1 MDHQF
6 LYKTM
11 DQMGFSN
18 TFINV
23 IKSLYENNTSMIINN
38 GFLSSPVNLQ
48 KGLRQGRPLSLPL
61 YVIQGEITTVN
72 IKINTQKEQK
82 YQTKQ
87 KI

>member
-72 IKINTQKEQK
+72 IKINT
-82 YQTKQ
+82 
-87 KI
+87 

>member
-38 GFLSSPVNLQ
+38 GFLSSPVNLR

-72 IKINTQKEQK
+72 IKINT
-82 YQTKQ
+82 
-87 KI
+87 

>member
-1 MDHQF
+1 
-6 LYKTM
+6 
-11 DQMGFSN
+11 MGFSN

>member
-38 GFLSSPVNLQ
+38 GFLSSLVNLQ

-72 IKINTQKEQK
+72 IKINT
-82 YQTKQ
+82 
-87 KI
+87 

>member
-6 LYKTM
+6 LNKTM

-38 GFLSSPVNLQ
+38 GFLSSLVNLR

-72 IKINTQKEQK
+72 IKINT
-82 YQTKQ
+82 
-87 KI
+87 